1 MDGLHI
7 LANLYRCRGETRY
20 LTDARALRG
29 RCLAAVARAGLTPIG
44 DLFSPFPGA
53 DGAPDPAAGVTGCVV
68 LAESHLAIH
77 TWPERD
83 GATLDVYVCN
93 VTCDNSGKA
102 EKLYETLAA
111 ALQPADVLVERVWRG
126 RDLPMRKQR
135 LAAVK

>member
-77 TWPERD
+77 TWPEL
-83 GATLDVYVCN
+83 ACVTLDAYVCN
-93 VTCDNSGKA
+93 YSRDNTARARALVDALTALFRPEDCVRDEVRRGPPA
-102 EKLYETLAA
+102 QRAA
-111 ALQPADVLVERVWRG
+111 
-126 RDLPMRKQR
+126 
-135 LAAVK
+135 